1 MIMQNLA
8 LLLAIAV
15 PIALLIVLR
24 TNAAIVF
31 LSLCAGALLVR
42 FVGDDAGLVGSA
54 IGNNSVVVSQYAQ
67 VALLLIPVVLSAIL
81 LGKSMRGPKGLLNI
95 LPAIGVGLVGVLL
108 VVPLL
113 PTNLNEAITAS
124 DGWSIMQDNQQLIIV
139 ISVVVSLVA
148 LWLSHPKTG
157 GKKKH
162 H

>member
-1 MIMQNLA
+1 MIMQNLV
-8 LLLAIAV
+8 LLLAVAI

-42 FVGDDAGLVGSA
+42 YVGNEASLVGSA
-54 IGNNSVVVSQYAQ
+54 VGNNSFEVSQYAQ
-67 VALLLIPVVLSAIL
+67 IVLLLLPVVLSTFFL
-81 LGKSMRGPKGLLNI
+81 MKSMKGPKGLLNI

-113 PTNLNEAITAS
+113 PSGVGSAITDS
-124 DGWSIMQDNQQLIIV
+124 DGWTIMQDNQQLIV
-139 ISVVVSLVA
+139 AVSVVVSLVA
-148 LWLSHPKTG
+148 LWMSRPGTG